1 MSSEDEAGSFYG
13 QRAKSLAQG
22 WRVSIIALSA
32 RLTLKARGGVGPPT
46 HRRNEDAGEQGN

>member
-22 WRVSIIALSA
+22 WGVSIIA
-32 RLTLKARGGVGPPT
+32 LKARGGVGPPT
-46 HRRNEDAGEQGN
+46 QRRHEDAGEQ